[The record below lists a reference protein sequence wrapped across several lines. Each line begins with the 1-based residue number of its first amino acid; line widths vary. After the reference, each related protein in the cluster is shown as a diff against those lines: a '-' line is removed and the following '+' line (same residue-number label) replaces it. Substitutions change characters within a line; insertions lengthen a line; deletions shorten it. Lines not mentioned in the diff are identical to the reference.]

1 MNDTRKFLD
10 PTAGEVT
17 LSQIYKWIRR
27 TAKNVD
33 VLYFDPVF
41 DMLSTGQSCEI
52 HWVTKDGLRCMKSV
66 QRVA

>member
-10 PTAGEVT
+10 PTAGEVS

-27 TAKNVD
+27 TVKSVD
-33 VLYFDPVF
+33 VLFFDPCF
-41 DMLSTGQSCEI
+41 DILEKGQSCEI
-52 HWVTKDGLRCMKSV
+52 HWVTKDGLSCMKSV

>member
-27 TAKNVD
+27 TVKNVD

-41 DMLSTGQSCEI
+41 DMLGPGQSAEI
-52 HWVTKDGLRCMKSV
+52 HWITKDGLACMKSV
-66 QRVA
+66 KRVA